1 MKNRLNI
8 LEVSNLTKIYKLKSD
23 KFGGNYSLPLKY
35 SSNKQI
41 TAIDDISF
49 QLRHGECL
57 GVIGKNGA
65 GKSTL
70 LKVLS
75 GIVSPSSGMVQYQ
88 GRLLSILDIG
98 TGFHPDLTGRQNIFM
113 NGQILGISKKEI
125 SNKVE
130 SIIEYS
136 GVSKFI
142 DEPIKHYSS
151 GMYLRLAFSI
161 VIHLDADLLILD
173 EIISVGDISFQKK
186 CMEHINNLKSIHK
199 ISLVLASHNLRQI
212 AELCDRVLLIEEGKI
227 IKDDQSYDIIK
238 KYTMDE
244 KKIPKIESKTAN
256 INNVKGDI
264 NNMSPIEIK
273 DIVIK
278 DNKGDIISKTNR
290 SNEIIVEVRITLL
303 TDNKGYNL
311 GFAISDIYNNRLFG
325 DGTMS
330 LNEFSSLRKGDY
342 LIRFIIPGKIFNW
355 GLFNVN
361 IFVLSKNKT
370 VVIKMMGL
378 AKFEIIENQK
388 EKDKIGYIPMKF
400 DIQKTI
406 LIP

>member
-125 SNKVE
+125 SNLLSETE
-130 SIIEYS
+130 SIYPNTKYIAKLDNHEK
-136 GVSKFI
+136 SK
-142 DEPIKHYSS
+142 
-151 GMYLRLAFSI
+151 
-161 VIHLDADLLILD
+161 
-173 EIISVGDISFQKK
+173 
-186 CMEHINNLKSIHK
+186 
-199 ISLVLASHNLRQI
+199 
-212 AELCDRVLLIEEGKI
+212 
-227 IKDDQSYDIIK
+227 
-238 KYTMDE
+238 
-244 KKIPKIESKTAN
+244 
-256 INNVKGDI
+256 KGD
-264 NNMSPIEIK
+264 MESPTLK
-273 DIVIK
+273 VPYLT
-278 DNKGDIISKTNR
+278 KGTCENGTFSGPILGCSKLIDTFM
-290 SNEIIVEVRITLL
+290 
-303 TDNKGYNL
+303 K
-311 GFAISDIYNNRLFG
+311 RLFNYEHFEEICSTLVG
-325 DGTMS
+325 K
-330 LNEFSSLRKGDY
+330 NFK
-342 LIRFIIPGKIFNW
+342 IWRFF
-355 GLFNVN
+355 
-361 IFVLSKNKT
+361 
-370 VVIKMMGL
+370 
-378 AKFEIIENQK
+378 
-388 EKDKIGYIPMKF
+388 
-400 DIQKTI
+400 
-406 LIP
+406 